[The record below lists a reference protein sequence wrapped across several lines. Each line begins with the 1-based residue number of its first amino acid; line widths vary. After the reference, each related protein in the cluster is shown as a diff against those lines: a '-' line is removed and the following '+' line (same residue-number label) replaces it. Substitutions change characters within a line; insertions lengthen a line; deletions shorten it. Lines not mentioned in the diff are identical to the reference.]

1 MTLFAIAHD
10 LFGAVGRIAQ
20 TISFLAHLPGAHTH
34 LFGPKT
40 HLGAT
45 LGPRSG
51 GVDARFGG
59 HFAAMRRHPLGVVAL
74 GVRVTARVDG
84 DQPGLA
90 ALFLSVNAG
99 LFGVDPGAISLGA
112 RLGGAAPI
120 GGRRLTDDH
129 MG

>member
-1 MTLFAIAHD
+1 MTLFAISDD
-10 LFGAVGRIAQ
+10 LFGAIGRVAQ
-20 TISFLAHLPGAHTH
+20 AYGFLAHLPGAHTH

-45 LGPRSG
+45 LGLRSG

-59 HFAAMRRHPLGVVAL
+59 HFTAMRRHPLGVVAL
-74 GVRVTARVDG
+74 SVRIAARVDG
-84 DQPGLA
+84 DQPGLT

-99 LFGVDPGAISLGA
+99 LFGVDPGAVGLGA
-112 RLGGAAPI
+112 SLSRAAAV
-120 GGRRLTDDH
+120 GGRRLTDNH